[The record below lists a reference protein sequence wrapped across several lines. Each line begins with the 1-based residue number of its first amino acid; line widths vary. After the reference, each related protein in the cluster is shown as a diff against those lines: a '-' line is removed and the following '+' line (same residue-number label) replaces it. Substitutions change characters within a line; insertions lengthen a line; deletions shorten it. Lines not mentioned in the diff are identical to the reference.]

1 MLEIYNYA
9 TSTWSPLPS
18 MANTRGNIPHM
29 FMLGM
34 LVLGVTASPNDKVVE
49 ELDMTSD
56 QMSWAQIDDQL
67 KKGRNSAGA
76 AAVPFS
82 KFCN

>member
-9 TSTWSPLPS
+9 TSTWSLLPT
-18 MANTRGNIPHM
+18 MANARGNIPHM

-49 ELDMTSD
+49 ELEMTSD
-56 QMSWAQIDDQL
+56 KNAMDQD
-67 KKGRNSAGA
+67 
-76 AAVPFS
+76 
-82 KFCN
+82 